1 MNLKGLH
8 IELTN
13 KCYLKCSK
21 CARTTFIDKFGID
34 KWDNHDLSLNDLKT
48 FLDIDLSELKITLC
62 GVYGDPIYHPEL
74 IEIVS
79 WFKENNA
86 IVKMDTNGS
95 YKDRYWWEQLVSK
108 LTAEDEICFS
118 IDGIPENFTQY
129 RVNGDWESIAV
140 GLQVVGL
147 SDVNSTWKYITFSF
161 NEHDINQAKT
171 LSESFNIKSFKVKYS
186 DRFDI
191 NDDLMPSS
199 STAVSA
205 QYSSVIVWQN
215 LDNMKRAHQEIDPKC
230 SNGREHFIAADGYYS
245 PCCYVGDWRFYY
257 KSKFYKNKNSYKIQN
272 TTIKKILEQE
282 QDFFD
287 NLQTTKYDYCTFNCP
302 KI

>member
-1 MNLKGLH
+1 MPNGNPITVSLIKPA
-8 IELTN
+8 INTKEQ
-13 KCYLKCSK
+13 SK
-21 CARTTFIDKFGID
+21 C
-34 KWDNHDLSLNDLKT
+34 L
-48 FLDIDLSELKITLC
+48 
-62 GVYGDPIYHPEL
+62 
-74 IEIVS
+74 
-79 WFKENNA
+79 
-86 IVKMDTNGS
+86 
-95 YKDRYWWEQLVSK
+95 
-108 LTAEDEICFS
+108 
-118 IDGIPENFTQY
+118 
-129 RVNGDWESIAV
+129 
-140 GLQVVGL
+140 
-147 SDVNSTWKYITFSF
+147 
-161 NEHDINQAKT
+161 
-171 LSESFNIKSFKVKYS
+171 KSFKVKYS